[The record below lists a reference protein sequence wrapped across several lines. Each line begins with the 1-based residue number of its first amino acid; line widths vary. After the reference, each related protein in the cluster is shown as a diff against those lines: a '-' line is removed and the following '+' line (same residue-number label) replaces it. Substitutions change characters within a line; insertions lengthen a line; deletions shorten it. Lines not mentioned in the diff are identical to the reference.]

1 MAVALFVEMLF
12 FSCLFLLPIS
22 VISQNN
28 GRVAVGSS
36 LTATTG
42 DSSSWLS
49 PSGDFAFG
57 FSPLGNNDHFLLSI
71 WYAKIPVK
79 TVVWYAYAYDGNN
92 PMVAPRGSV
101 LNLTDNSGLVLNN
114 PQGEEIWKSK
124 ITSGIVANGVMNDT
138 GNFVLQDE
146 NSGSL
151 WGTFNHPTDTVLP
164 GQTIERNGTLSCRQS
179 ETNYTKGRFQLLL
192 QGDGNLML
200 RTVNL
205 TTGNAN
211 PPYFHTDTTAGK
223 VPGSEGK
230 QLVFSSSGDM
240 FVLRENDGRVPLT
253 RTEGVS
259 VRDNYIRATLDFDGI
274 FALYSHPKNF
284 TGNASWI
291 SPLVYMPD
299 DICLKLGVG
308 VCGYNSICTLKPDKR
323 PNCECSKG
331 FSFLDPK
338 DIYRGCKPDLSRKSV
353 TRVESVL
360 LADKWFWI
368 GISIA
373 AALVL
378 CTAYYLLR
386 RRRSALA
393 SAGENRTEIESE
405 MLNFMKSNR
414 PTDDVNGL
422 RNDGKIGHHDLSIF
436 SYSTIVAATSNFAEE
451 NKLGEG
457 GFGPVFKG
465 KLAMG
470 QEIAVKRLSK
480 CSGQGTSE
488 FKNELI
494 LIYELQHTN
503 LVQLFGFC
511 IHGEE
516 MMLIYEYLQN
526 KSLDHFLFDPTRGRL
541 LDWKKRFSILEGIA
555 QGLLYLHKYS
565 RKKVIHRDLKASN
578 ILLDE
583 NMNPKIS
590 DFGLARIFTQNELEA
605 NTSKI
610 VGTRGY
616 MPPESMEGIISV
628 KSDVYSFGVLILEII
643 SGRKNNSFYNDD
655 RALNLV
661 GYAWELWKEGAGL
674 ELRDPT
680 LGNSFIKEQLLR
692 CIHVG
697 LLCVE
702 ENAADRPTMSDVISM
717 LTTES
722 LPLASPTKPA
732 FFVGRRTVEAGISG
746 NQQLEIASAN
756 HMSISD
762 FEAR

>member
-1 MAVALFVEMLF
+1 MAVALSVEMLL
-12 FSCLFLLPIS
+12 FSSLFLLPIS

-57 FSPLGNNDHFLLSI
+57 FSPLGNNDRFLLSI
-71 WYAKIPVK
+71 WYAKIPDK
-79 TVVWYAYAYDGNN
+79 TVVWYAYDGNN

-101 LNLTDNSGLVLNN
+101 LNLTANSGLVLNN
-114 PQGEEIWKSK
+114 PQGGEIWKSE
-124 ITSGIVANGVMNDT
+124 ITLGTVANGVMNDT
-138 GNFVLQDE
+138 GNFVLQHQ

-151 WGTFNHPTDTVLP
+151 WETFSNPTDTVLP

-179 ETNYTKGRFQLLL
+179 ETNYTKGRFRLSL
-192 QGDGNLML
+192 QGDGNLVL
-200 RTVNL
+200 ISV
-205 TTGNAN
+205 TTDNAN
-211 PPYFHTDTTAGK
+211 IPYFSTKTTSGN
-223 VPGSEGK
+223 VPGSQGK
-230 QLVFSSSGDM
+230 RLVFSSSGDM
-240 FVLRENDGRVPLT
+240 FVLRENDGRVHLKG
-253 RTEGVS
+253 TEGVS

-299 DICLKLGVG
+299 DICLRLGVG
-308 VCGYNSICTLKPDKR
+308 VCGYNSTCMLKPDKR
-323 PNCECSKG
+323 PTCECPKG

-360 LADKWFWI
+360 LDKWVWI

-393 SAGENRTEIESE
+393 SAGENRTTLENE
-405 MLNFMKSNR
+405 MLIFMKSKR
-414 PTDDVNGL
+414 
-422 RNDGKIGHHDLSIF
+422 HHDFSVF
-436 SYSTIVAATSNFAEE
+436 SYSSIVAATRNFAEE
-451 NKLGEG
+451 NKLGQG
-457 GFGPVFKG
+457 GFGPVYKG
-465 KLAMG
+465 KLATG

-503 LVQLFGFC
+503 LVHLFGFC

-526 KSLDHFLFDPTRGRL
+526 KSLDHFLFDPIRGLL

-565 RKKVIHRDLKASN
+565 RKKVIHRDVKASN

-590 DFGLARIFTQNELEA
+590 DFGMARIFTQNELEA
-605 NTSKI
+605 NTRK
-610 VGTRGY
+610 VAGTLGY
-616 MPPESMEGIISV
+616 MPPESVGGIISV
-628 KSDVYSFGVLILEII
+628 KSDVYSFGVLMLEII

-661 GYAWELWKEGAGL
+661 GYAWELWKKGAGL
-674 ELRDPT
+674 ELTDPT

-717 LTTES
+717 LTNES
-722 LPLASPTKPA
+722 FPLASPTKPA

-746 NQQLEIASAN
+746 NQQLETVASAN
-756 HMSISD
+756 YMSSSD
-762 FEAR
+762 FEARGYASTGVG

>member
-1 MAVALFVEMLF
+1 MAVALSVEMLL
-12 FSCLFLLPIS
+12 FSLFLLPIS

-42 DSSSWLS
+42 HSSSWLS

-57 FSPLGNNDHFLLSI
+57 FSPLGNNDRFLLSI
-71 WYAKIPVK
+71 WYAKIPEK
-79 TVVWYAYAYDGNN
+79 TVVWYAYDDNN
-92 PMVAPRGSV
+92 TMVARRGSV
-101 LNLTDNSGLVLNN
+101 LKLTANSGLVLNN
-114 PQGEEIWKSK
+114 PQGGEMWKSE
-124 ITSGIVANGVMNDT
+124 TTFGIVANGVMNDT

-151 WGTFNHPTDTVLP
+151 WETFSNPTDTVLP
-164 GQTIERNGTLSCRQS
+164 GQTIERNEKLSCRQS
-179 ETNYTKGRFQLLL
+179 ETNYTKGRFQLRL
-192 QGDGNLML
+192 QDDGNLVFN
-200 RTVNL
+200 TVNL
-205 TTGNAN
+205 TTDNAN
-211 PPYFHTDTTAGK
+211 FPYFDTRTTAGS
-223 VPGSEGK
+223 VSGSQGK
-230 QLVFSSSGDM
+230 QLVFTSSGVM
-240 FVLRENDGRVPLT
+240 FVLRENGGRYTFPG
-253 RTEGVS
+253 TEGVS
-259 VRDNYIRATLDFDGI
+259 VRDNYLRATLNFDGI

-284 TGNASWI
+284 IGNARWI
-291 SPLVYMPD
+291 MPD
-299 DICLKLGVG
+299 DICLTRDAGG
-308 VCGYNSICTLKPDKR
+308 VCGINSICKLKPDKS
-323 PNCECSKG
+323 PTCECSKG
-331 FSFLDPK
+331 FSFLDPT
-338 DIYRGCKPDLSRKSV
+338 DIYGGCKRK
-353 TRVESVL
+353 ESVL
-360 LADKWFWI
+360 LDKWVWI

-378 CTAYYLLR
+378 CTTYYLLR

-393 SAGENRTEIESE
+393 SAGENRTKIENE
-405 MLNFMKSNR
+405 MLIFMKSNR

-422 RNDGKIGHHDLSIF
+422 RNDGKIGHHDISVF
-436 SYSTIVAATSNFAEE
+436 SYSSILAATSNFAEE

-457 GFGPVFKG
+457 GFGPVYKG

-494 LIYELQHTN
+494 LTYELQHTN

-516 MMLIYEYLQN
+516 RMLIYEYLQN
-526 KSLDHFLFDPTRGRL
+526 KSLDHFLFDPTRGLL
-541 LDWKKRFSILEGIA
+541 LDWKKRFGILEGIA

-590 DFGLARIFTQNELEA
+590 DFGMARSFTQNELAA

-616 MPPESMEGIISV
+616 MPPESYEGIISV
-628 KSDVYSFGVLILEII
+628 KSDVYSFGVLMLEII

-674 ELRDPT
+674 EIMDPA

-717 LTTES
+717 LTNES

-746 NQQLEIASAN
+746 NQQLEIVASAN
-756 HMSISD
+756 YMSNSD

>member
-1 MAVALFVEMLF
+1 DTLAPGDTLDSLSSLESASAKFTLSFVEQLYSNF
-12 FSCLFLLPIS
+12 TYLVIRRNKYNPNKAWIGNRNRPIS
-22 VISQNN
+22 SSSSPLLTLDWNYTLKITQTGEDPIVISSAPQTSN
-28 GRVAVGSS
+28 GTSSGVVAT
-36 LTATTG
+36 LL
-42 DSSSWLS
+42 DS
-49 PSGDFAFG
+49 
-57 FSPLGNNDHFLLSI
+57 GN
-71 WYAKIPVK
+71 
-79 TVVWYAYAYDGNN
+79 
-92 PMVAPRGSV
+92 
-101 LNLTDNSGLVLNN
+101 LVL
-114 PQGEEIWKSK
+114 QEM
-124 ITSGIVANGVMNDT
+124 NGSRVFWQSFDYPGDT
-138 GNFVLQDE
+138 F
-146 NSGSL
+146 
-151 WGTFNHPTDTVLP
+151 LP
-164 GQTIERNGTLSCRQS
+164 G
-179 ETNYTKGRFQLLL
+179 
-192 QGDGNLML
+192 M
-200 RTVNL
+200 
-205 TTGNAN
+205 
-211 PPYFHTDTTAGK
+211 
-223 VPGSEGK
+223 
-230 QLVFSSSGDM
+230 
-240 FVLRENDGRVPLT
+240 
-253 RTEGVS
+253 
-259 VRDNYIRATLDFDGI
+259 
-274 FALYSHPKNF
+274 
-284 TGNASWI
+284 
-291 SPLVYMPD
+291 
-299 DICLKLGVG
+299 KLGVNRSDGHIWSLVSYVDTYNPAPGPFSLVWDPIEHELKINRSG
-308 VCGYNSICTLKPDKR
+308 VLYWTSGVLRSDGTFEFILPNVSKQRYNFSIVSNENYGYLTYTSVVDQSLEPEWVLYSSGILQEYEGRMNIVQAQ
-323 PNCECSKG
+323 NCDG
-331 FSFLDPK
+331 YDTGG
-338 DIYRGCKPDLSRKSV
+338 GCVQRFQSTKSSG
-353 TRVESVL
+353 TKI
-360 LADKWFWI
+360 DKWVWI
-368 GISIA
+368 GTSIA

-393 SAGENRTEIESE
+393 SAGENRTEIENE

-422 RNDGKIGHHDLSIF
+422 RNDGKIGHHDLSVF
-436 SYSTIVAATSNFAEE
+436 SYSTILAATSNFAEE

-457 GFGPVFKG
+457 GFGPVYKG

-494 LIYELQHTN
+494 LIYELQHRN

-541 LDWKKRFSILEGIA
+541 LDWKKRLSILEGIA

-628 KSDVYSFGVLILEII
+628 KSDVYSFGVLILEIL

-717 LTTES
+717 LTNES

-756 HMSISD
+756 YMSSSD

>member
-1 MAVALFVEMLF
+1 MAVALSVEMLL
-12 FSCLFLLPIS
+12 FSLFLLPIS

-36 LTATTG
+36 LTATIG

-49 PSGDFAFG
+49 PSGDFEFG
-57 FSPLGNNDHFLLSI
+57 FSPLGNNDLFLLSI
-71 WYAKIPVK
+71 WYANIPDK
-79 TVVWYAYAYDGNN
+79 TVVWYAYDGNN

-101 LNLTDNSGLVLNN
+101 LNLTANSGLVLNN
-114 PQGEEIWKSK
+114 PQGGEIWKSE
-124 ITSGIVANGVMNDT
+124 ITLGTVANGVMNDT
-138 GNFVLQDE
+138 GNFVLQHQ

-151 WGTFNHPTDTVLP
+151 WETFSNPTDTVLP
-164 GQTIERNGTLSCRQS
+164 GQTIERNGKLSCRQS
-179 ETNYTKGRFQLLL
+179 ETNYTKGRFQLRL
-192 QGDGNLML
+192 QDDGNLVL
-200 RTVNL
+200 ISVNL
-205 TTGNAN
+205 TTDKAKKA
-211 PPYFHTDTTAGK
+211 YFSTKTTAGN
-223 VPGSEGK
+223 VPGSQGK
-230 QLVFSSSGDM
+230 ELVFSSSGDM
-240 FVLRENDGRVPLT
+240 SVLRENDGRVPLKG
-253 RTEGVS
+253 TEGVS

-274 FALYSHPKNF
+274 FALYSHPKYF

-299 DICLKLGVG
+299 DICLRLGVG
-308 VCGYNSICTLKPDKR
+308 VCGYNSTCKLKPDKR
-323 PNCECSKG
+323 PTCECPKG

-360 LADKWFWI
+360 LDKWVWI

-378 CTAYYLLR
+378 CTAYYLLQ

-393 SAGENRTEIESE
+393 SAGENRTTIENE
-405 MLNFMKSNR
+405 MIIFMKSKR
-414 PTDDVNGL
+414 
-422 RNDGKIGHHDLSIF
+422 HHDFSVF
-436 SYSTIVAATSNFAEE
+436 SYSSIVAATSNFAEE
-451 NKLGEG
+451 NKLGQG
-457 GFGPVFKG
+457 GFGPVYKG
-465 KLAMG
+465 KLAAG

-503 LVQLFGFC
+503 LVHLFGFC

-526 KSLDHFLFDPTRGRL
+526 KSLDHFLFDPIRGLL

-565 RKKVIHRDLKASN
+565 RKKVIHRDVKASN

-590 DFGLARIFTQNELEA
+590 DFGMARIFTQNELEA
-605 NTSKI
+605 NTRKV
-610 VGTRGY
+610 VGTLGY
-616 MPPESMEGIISV
+616 MPPESVGGIISV
-628 KSDVYSFGVLILEII
+628 KSDVYSFGVLMLEII

-661 GYAWELWKEGAGL
+661 GYAWELWKKGAGL
-674 ELRDPT
+674 ELTDTT

-717 LTTES
+717 LTNES
-722 LPLASPTKPA
+722 FRLASPTKPA

-746 NQQLEIASAN
+746 NQQLETVASAN
-756 HMSISD
+756 YMSSSD